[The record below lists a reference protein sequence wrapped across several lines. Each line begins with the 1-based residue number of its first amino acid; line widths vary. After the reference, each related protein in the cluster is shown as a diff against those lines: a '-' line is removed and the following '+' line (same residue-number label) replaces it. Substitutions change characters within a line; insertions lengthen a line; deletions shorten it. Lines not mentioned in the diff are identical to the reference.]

1 MHNTFKAFFSW
12 VASKLS
18 NETENTLIKQF
29 KEEKNVEVDIINE
42 IRSTYQT
49 VEKEDFEMEL

>member
-1 MHNTFKAFFSW
+1 M
-12 VASKLS
+12 ASKLS

-42 IRSTYQT
+42 IRPTYQT